1 MIIQAI
7 NKCDPAHLLEVI
19 EEMNVL
25 GAPTIRVFNTGDSYL
40 ALEGS
45 HRLAAA
51 EALELTPV
59 FVELS
64 EDDEMVSDI
73 DIYDEDGSHYGS
85 RPVPVAAILDMLAQ
99 AHGNRPVYSFEA

>member
-1 MIIQAI
+1 MIVQAI

-25 GAPTIRVFNTGDSYL
+25 GAPTIRVFNTGDSYI

-64 EDDEMVSDI
+64 EDDEMVSDL
-73 DIYDEDGSHYGS
+73 DVCGEDGRLYGS
-85 RPVPVAAILDMLAQ
+85 RPAPVAAILETLAQ
-99 AHGNRPVYSFEA
+99 LHGNRPVYSFEV